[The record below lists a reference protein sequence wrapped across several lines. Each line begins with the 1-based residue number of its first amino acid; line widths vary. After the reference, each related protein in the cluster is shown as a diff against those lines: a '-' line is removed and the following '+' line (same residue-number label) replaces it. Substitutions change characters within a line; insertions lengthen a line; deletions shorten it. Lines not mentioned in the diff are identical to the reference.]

1 MVDLRSKNS
10 RKREISEET
19 AMSARTELERQEV
32 KRLISLMKD
41 PRYWHADDPAI
52 LRDLRNG
59 FKQLWDQ
66 SLPADSRARPA
77 AAEPQT

>member
-1 MVDLRSKNS
+1 
-10 RKREISEET
+10 
-19 AMSARTELERQEV
+19 MSARTELDSQEV

-52 LRDLRNG
+52 LRDVRNG

-66 SLPADSRARPA
+66 SWTTDRRTDRRET
-77 AAEPQT
+77 EPPPR

>member
-1 MVDLRSKNS
+1 
-10 RKREISEET
+10 
-19 AMSARTELERQEV
+19 MSARTELEQEEV

-52 LRDLRNG
+52 LRDVRDG

-66 SLPADSRARPA
+66 PAPADRR
-77 AAEPQT
+77 AEPVWTEPST

>member
-1 MVDLRSKNS
+1 
-10 RKREISEET
+10 
-19 AMSARTELERQEV
+19 MSAQTELERQEV

-52 LRDLRNG
+52 LRDVRNG

-66 SLPADSRARPA
+66 PPPADDRTRPA
-77 AAEPQT
+77 ATEPQT

>member
-1 MVDLRSKNS
+1 
-10 RKREISEET
+10 
-19 AMSARTELERQEV
+19 MSARTELERQEI

-52 LRDLRNG
+52 LRDVRHG

-66 SLPADSRARPA
+66 PSPAQDRIGPRDT
-77 AAEPQT
+77 EPRT

>member
-1 MVDLRSKNS
+1 
-10 RKREISEET
+10 
-19 AMSARTELERQEV
+19 MSARTELERQEI

-52 LRDLRNG
+52 LRDVRNG

-66 SLPADSRARPA
+66 PLPADRRTQPA
-77 AAEPQT
+77 ETEPQT